1 MIDQNSKS
9 CERDIFAD
17 VLFRWK
23 TVCTIFSINK
33 GLVMKSDSSTEES
46 LILEK
51 KKLFK
56 FYLTVAV
63 KVINKVVKT

>member
-1 MIDQNSKS
+1 
-9 CERDIFAD
+9 
-17 VLFRWK
+17 
-23 TVCTIFSINK
+23 
-33 GLVMKSDSSTEES
+33 MKSDSSTEES